1 MRNRASNLKSFA
13 ALSAFSL
20 LEKVV
25 AFVYQMI
32 LAAVLGSGIATDCY
46 YSASQLFDLIDT
58 TVLGA
63 LVVVVINRFANICAE
78 KDENAGFVFL
88 SRLNSILS
96 IIMVVLA
103 VVTFVCARPVSYLI
117 APGFEEIERTEL
129 VKCIRIMCVIPPVMV
144 IVTLAQGLLRQKNC
158 FIIVSS
164 RSLFISFCGMAV
176 VLLFS
181 VKDPTNSRL
190 LCYGYVAAN
199 LLFSVLLL
207 VRSRQFGKI
216 TYKKP
221 AFDED
226 IRKMLLMSVPAIV
239 SKGIVRISLMV
250 DKIISSTLGQGA
262 VSYLT
267 YAQSLYHIV
276 SNLLIV
282 NLCTIMLTDLT
293 NLCVKK
299 KYDDMMKKLRSSILS
314 ILLILAPVSLLT
326 VCFSKEI
333 VTIAYQRGAFGEE
346 STKMVATLLFFYAF
360 GFISSMFNSLY
371 TQVLHAFGKMNIAM
385 RNSVVSISL
394 NIAISIV
401 ASHFVGI
408 AGIAIGT
415 TISASVGVLL
425 YRRSVQKCLQNYK
438 PVLDGNFIFKLL
450 GGLAGCGAV
459 IAAVKLLIK
468 SAILSFATATVLGFA
483 VFAAVLLLLR
493 EETLMGYVKKIRKA

>member
-1 MRNRASNLKSFA
+1 
-13 ALSAFSL
+13 
-20 LEKVV
+20 
-25 AFVYQMI
+25 
-32 LAAVLGSGIATDCY
+32 
-46 YSASQLFDLIDT
+46 
-58 TVLGA
+58 
-63 LVVVVINRFANICAE
+63 
-78 KDENAGFVFL
+78 
-88 SRLNSILS
+88 
-96 IIMVVLA
+96 
-103 VVTFVCARPVSYLI
+103 
-117 APGFEEIERTEL
+117 
-129 VKCIRIMCVIPPVMV
+129 
-144 IVTLAQGLLRQKNC
+144 
-158 FIIVSS
+158 
-164 RSLFISFCGMAV
+164 
-176 VLLFS
+176 
-181 VKDPTNSRL
+181 
-190 LCYGYVAAN
+190 
-199 LLFSVLLL
+199 
-207 VRSRQFGKI
+207 
-216 TYKKP
+216 
-221 AFDED
+221 
-226 IRKMLLMSVPAIV
+226 
-239 SKGIVRISLMV
+239 
-250 DKIISSTLGQGA
+250 
-262 VSYLT
+262 
-267 YAQSLYHIV
+267 
-276 SNLLIV
+276 
-282 NLCTIMLTDLT
+282 
-293 NLCVKK
+293 
-299 KYDDMMKKLRSSILS
+299 MKKLRSSILS